1 MSSHP
6 CGRPSPGDV
15 DGGVAVPR
23 RWALPAIDPT
33 EMTGY
38 FRKLTRLGWMIRAAA
53 ASVDS

>member
-6 CGRPSPGDV
+6 FGRPSPGDV
-15 DGGVAVPR
+15 DGGVAVLR
-23 RWALPAIDPT
+23 RWVLPDIDPT
-33 EMTGY
+33 VMTGY